1 MFSLLLLTLLYE
13 HHLKQLSYFVS
24 GQNVIQSPPELTV
37 NEGMEVALSCHADVA
52 VASMAWYIQKP
63 GQTPQYLLQG
73 FTREDDLPDYWKGR
87 LAAKT
92 FPLNITK
99 VKMSDS
105 GTYYC
110 AMRPTLCE
118 EYKEDVQEHHNN

>member
-1 MFSLLLLTLLYE
+1 MIRQCFCYFY
-13 HHLKQLSYFVS
+13 LSDCVS

-37 NEGMEVALSCHADVA
+37 NEGMKAELSCHADVA
-52 VASMAWYIQKP
+52 VNYMAWYIQKP

-87 LAAKT
+87 LFHKYDST
-92 FPLNITK
+92 KREMPMNISKLT
-99 VKMSDS
+99 VADS

-110 AMRPTLCE
+110 AMEPTLSRKH
-118 EYKEDVQEHHNN
+118 YVYVQYHQ